1 MVRSR
6 NAMTIRNLDHASH
19 AQNST
24 VLAPSMTGPSPKS
37 YCSHRPGSVTQGRWT
52 RAFPNRYCFLI
63 SATARRD
70 DRSDPGNPIAIS
82 LSWAMSARILPFD
95 VSTHSS
101 TFGRYSSINLGRH
114 VRGRAPPASR
124 SATTRATVWWEHPAR
139 SAVARNEPVKSNDS
153 NISMDSS
160 ADFTVVPPGGS
171 SGASAPPSGLQEGPQ
186 PRDAAGDGGRVGST
200 NQHPPAGR
208 NPGHQRA
215 VSWPPM
221 GSFSW
226 PPTRRET
233 GPRLAWGRRMRG
245 ARGART
251 VSAALLVGRRREGR
265 HDRGHLPDRASPSWH
280 ALHLRAHGLH
290 RHRWVPH
297 GEAGSGSRPEEDA
310 RRRPT
315 VGTRRWRRRW
325 RTTPRNHPRTEILR

>member
-101 TFGRYSSINLGRH
+101 IFGRYSSINLGRH

-139 SAVARNEPVKSNDS
+139 SAAARNEPVKSY
-153 NISMDSS
+153 DSS
-160 ADFTVVPPGGS
+160 ISRDSAADFTMVPPGGS

-186 PRDAAGDGGRVGST
+186 PRDAARGTGGVSDQPTKTSGQFR
-200 NQHPPAGR
+200 
-208 NPGHQRA
+208 GHQRA
-215 VSWPPM
+215 
-221 GSFSW
+221 
-226 PPTRRET
+226 ET
-233 GPRLAWGRRMRG
+233 LAISGQFRGRLWAVFHGRR
-245 ARGART
+245 
-251 VSAALLVGRRREGR
+251 
-265 HDRGHLPDRASPSWH
+265 
-280 ALHLRAHGLH
+280 HLRSVGM
-290 RHRWVPH
+290 
-297 GEAGSGSRPEEDA
+297 GTCRP
-310 RRRPT
+310 
-315 VGTRRWRRRW
+315 GY
-325 RTTPRNHPRTEILR
+325 